1 MNQTEPVCT
10 FSIVTLE
17 SIPGEA
23 HCEQWEGLGE
33 AEFPL
38 PGRWRSTPLLLPSHC
53 TDALQDQRRRQLP
66 SITGSQQQAAVPRTL
81 GLGSLASCMLLA
93 ANRWQ
98 GTHTPLSNEAKWEIK
113 EKRGRSRYSLFSSQA
128 AELLTSLNSS
138 VEQLVAATWKFNP
151 SQFPTVALATMP
163 DPTK

>member
-1 MNQTEPVCT
+1 MGRAQRGRISLPWQ
-10 FSIVTLE
+10 LE
-17 SIPGEA
+17 EHTTPPALPLHGCSATP
-23 HCEQWEGLGE
+23 
-33 AEFPL
+33 AEL
-38 PGRWRSTPLLLPSHC
+38 TASRSL
-53 TDALQDQRRRQLP
+53 
-66 SITGSQQQAAVPRTL
+66 QAAVPRTL
-81 GLGSLASCMLLA
+81 GLVSLASCLLLA

-98 GTHTPLSNEAKWEIK
+98 GTHSPLSHEAKWEIK
-113 EKRGRSRYSLFSSQA
+113 EKRGRSRHSLFSSQA